1 MRGFC
6 GCVELG
12 NSVPLSLLENSFCV
26 NCTSDREKSRKGM
39 IKSDDSL
46 GLSMYKRTPV
56 RVSIIIHKHAEKVE
70 LNEMC
75 QIARQR

>member
-1 MRGFC
+1 MG
-6 GCVELG
+6 VL
-12 NSVPLSLLENSFCV
+12 NLEIQYPSPYLRTHFV
-26 NCTSDREKSRKGM
+26 SIALVTERSRKGM
-39 IKSDDSL
+39 IKSDDFL
-46 GLSMYKRTPV
+46 GLVSLSMYKRTPV

>member
-12 NSVPLSLLENSFCV
+12 NSVPFPLLENSFCV
-26 NCTSDREKSRKGM
+26 NCTGDGEKLRKGM
-39 IKSDDSL
+39 MILLDSFHYPCTKECL
-46 GLSMYKRTPV
+46 YEYRSS
-56 RVSIIIHKHAEKVE
+56 SINAGKVE